1 MATILVLDDRPDN
14 RAFLCTLL
22 GYLGHALLEA
32 ADAEHALALARTAQ
46 PDLVIADVLM
56 PDVDGFEFV
65 RRLRAEPQIAH
76 TRVIFYTAAYME
88 AELRT
93 LAQACGVAH
102 MLTKPAEPQ
111 QVLDVVQHV
120 LGAPAPTTVAPPP
133 AEAFAEEHQRV
144 LLGKLAQKV
153 DELEQF
159 NAELEMRV
167 SARTAELAEANARL
181 SELNLF
187 KDNML
192 ALTSHDLRSPLGAI
206 QNMAELLIDDIDLP
220 EEARHFA
227 QNIYNSSRHLINLVS
242 QMLNMAQLEAG
253 KVTLECVEMCASD
266 VARWVLDSLETTARA
281 KSITTILV
289 AEPGEPLILADWTKM
304 SQILT
309 NLVGNALKFTPE
321 HGRVALTVGPTTD
334 GIFVRVA
341 DTGVGIPAKHLP
353 HLFERFRQVHTR
365 GTNGERGTGLGL
377 AIVRQLVQLHGGTI
391 EVASE
396 QQKGSVFTMYLPAA
410 PGASAPRPDEP
421 HAITVFPRPSAKIT

>member
-14 RAFLCTLL
+14 RAFLSTLL

-32 ADAEHALALARTAQ
+32 ADAEQGLALARTAL

-65 RRLRAEPQIAH
+65 RRLRAEPSIAH

-102 MLTKPAEPQ
+102 VLTKPAEPQ

-120 LGAPAPTTVAPPP
+120 LGAPAPQVAAPPP
-133 AEAFAEEHQRV
+133 AEAFAQGHQRV

-167 SARTAELAEANARL
+167 LARTAELAEANARL
-181 SELNLF
+181 RDLNLF

-206 QNMAELLIDDIDLP
+206 QNMAELLMDDDNLP
-220 EEARHFA
+220 AEARHFA
-227 QNIYNSSRHLINLVS
+227 QNIYSSSRHLINLVS
-242 QMLNMAQLEAG
+242 RMLDMAQLEAG
-253 KVTLECVEMCASD
+253 KVTLECTEIFASD
-266 VARWVLDSLETTARA
+266 VARWVLDSLEATARA
-281 KSITTILV
+281 KSITTVLIV
-289 AEPGEPLILADWTKM
+289 EPGEKQLLADWTKM

-309 NLVGNALKFTPE
+309 NLVSNAIKFTPE
-321 HGRVALTVGPTTD
+321 HGQVVATIGPTPE
-334 GIFVRVA
+334 GIAVRVA
-341 DTGVGIPAKHLP
+341 DTGVGIAEAHLP

-396 QQKGSVFTMYLPAA
+396 EQKGSVFTLYLPA
-410 PGASAPRPDEP
+410 PDGSPPRAGEP
-421 HAITVFPRPSAKIT
+421 HAITVFPRPPAKSA